1 MKERSRSHRGPPLG
15 WARRLRR
22 RALVALVLASGS
34 AAAEAEAVTTQTC
47 VDSHVRAQ
55 GHRLEGRLVESLQSL
70 RTCANEACPDVVQRD
85 CVAWLEELQGEV
97 PTVVFDA
104 SDRKGPLTEVTVTHQ
119 DRVIATS
126 VDGAAVELDPGT
138 YDFAFETADGRRRTV
153 RALIR
158 QGDRNRTIAADFARR
173 DGPDSAWVLR
183 VPPSARLFGGITL
196 VATAASA
203 AFGASALLRQA
214 DALDDCAPAC
224 DERSSSVV
232 ATHAAIADVAGGVAL
247 VSGVVTVV
255 LVARASGR
263 ERPPPPARVAPV
275 LGASPASAFVAV
287 RGVF

>member
-1 MKERSRSHRGPPLG
+1 MKERSRSRRGPPRG

-22 RALVALVLASGS
+22 RALVALVLASAS
-34 AAAEAEAVTTQTC
+34 AAAEAVTTQTC

-55 GHRLEGRLVESLQSL
+55 AQRLEGRLVESSQSL
-70 RTCANEACPDVVQRD
+70 RTCANEACPDVIQRD

-104 SDRKGPLTEVTVTHQ
+104 SDRRGPLTEVTVTHRG
-119 DRVIATS
+119 RVIATS

-158 QGDRNRTIAADFARR
+158 QGDRNRVVAADFARR
-173 DGPDSAWVLR
+173 DGPDGAWVLR

-196 VATAASA
+196 VATATSA

-214 DALDDCAPAC
+214 DALDDCAPDC
-224 DERSSSVV
+224 DEDTSQIV

-247 VSGVVTVV
+247 VSGVVTVL

-275 LGASPASAFVAV
+275 LGASPASAFVAI